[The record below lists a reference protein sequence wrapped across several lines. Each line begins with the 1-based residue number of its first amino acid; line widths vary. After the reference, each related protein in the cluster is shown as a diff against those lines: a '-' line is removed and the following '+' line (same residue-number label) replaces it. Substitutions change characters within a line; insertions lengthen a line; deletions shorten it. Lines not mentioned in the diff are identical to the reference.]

1 MIESILNRPRLV
13 AAARSVIS
21 TRESGSSFEIVMV
34 SLLTALSPKFSTLT
48 DLRTNGS
55 FFVPLPDTK
64 LGLAVVFS
72 GSGPFLYP
80 TITSSESPLS
90 LARYISGTSNSNRS
104 RGKQTQIHHM
114 VLELL
119 SLSFF
124 ESDFADTHVTPSSLM
139 FSGILS
145 ASLASD
151 PHLSSSSS
159 DHPSPS
165 VSNSRASQDSESVGK
180 SESSS
185 GSVPHSTSSAS
196 FTPSSSSSKS
206 SFSPV
211 VELPDNESGSPSPSV
226 SLDAERS
233 SGKSSTLF
241 PTPSP
246 SRSSSCE
253 SQIMSPS
260 ESVGTLDASSGSE
273 PHDSSGPSAQPSKS
287 LSDCKASQTP
297 SLSSSIG
304 MELESSVLEL
314 HIISSVSMYESLSSS
329 SSM

>member
-64 LGLAVVFS
+64 LGLADVFS
-72 GSGPFLYP
+72 GSGPFLRP
-80 TITSSESPLS
+80 KNTSGESPLS

-139 FSGILS
+139 SSGILS

-151 PHLSSSSS
+151 PHLSSSAS
-159 DHPSPS
+159 DHPSLSSSVSALSPTSSPS
-165 VSNSRASQDSESVGK
+165 VSNH
-180 SESSS
+180 SS
-185 GSVPHSTSSAS
+185 GSNGNASSAS
-196 FTPSSSSSKS
+196 
-206 SFSPV
+206 
-211 VELPDNESGSPSPSV
+211 E
-226 SLDAERS
+226 
-233 SGKSSTLF
+233 
-241 PTPSP
+241 
-246 SRSSSCE
+246 
-253 SQIMSPS
+253 
-260 ESVGTLDASSGSE
+260 
-273 PHDSSGPSAQPSKS
+273 
-287 LSDCKASQTP
+287 
-297 SLSSSIG
+297 
-304 MELESSVLEL
+304 
-314 HIISSVSMYESLSSS
+314 
-329 SSM
+329 